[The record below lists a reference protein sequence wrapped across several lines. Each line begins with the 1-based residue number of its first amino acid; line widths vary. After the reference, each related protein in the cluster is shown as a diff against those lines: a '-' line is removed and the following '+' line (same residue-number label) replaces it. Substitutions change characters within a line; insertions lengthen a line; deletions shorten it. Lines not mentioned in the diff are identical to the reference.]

1 MQTSGS
7 AILSRAQV
15 ASLGSLTGH
24 LDELA
29 IITCNTKYIEVI

>member
-7 AILSRAQV
+7 AI
-15 ASLGSLTGH
+15 ASAACFAGSLTGY

-29 IITCNTKYIEVI
+29 IITCNTKL